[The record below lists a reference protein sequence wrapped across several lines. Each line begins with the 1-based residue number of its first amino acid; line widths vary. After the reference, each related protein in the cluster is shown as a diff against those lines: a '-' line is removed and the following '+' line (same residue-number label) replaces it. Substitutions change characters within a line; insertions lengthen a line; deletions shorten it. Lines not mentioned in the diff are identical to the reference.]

1 MKVIITARKKTDHEN
16 LSKYPPYIL
25 KIFRHL
31 SRIYKIKIP
40 EEIILRPVRKNYNPY
55 AQSFTYGKAGHDGK
69 KYWIA
74 MNTELD
80 SAFNTLSHEIAHIV
94 EAMKYKKWS
103 HSKKFQEINERA
115 LEMVE

>member
-1 MKVIITARKKTDHEN
+1 MTITARKKADHEN

-25 KIFRHL
+25 KTFRLL

-40 EEIILRPVRKNYNPY
+40 EEIILRPVRKNYPPY
-55 AQSFTYGKAGHDGK
+55 AQTFTCGKAGYNGR

-80 SAFNTLSHEIAHIV
+80 SAFNTLAHEIAHIA

-103 HSKKFQEINERA
+103 HSKKFHEIHERA
-115 LEMVE
+115 LEVVA